1 LEKAELDE
9 DDKRMLK
16 PLFMEVGDNANEGLQ
31 KFERFKQRH
40 GKKLETVE
48 IVFQELARSR
58 PDYQVIMNF
67 ADSVGYTK
75 PLLLGPSPRLARRL
89 AESRSDATA
98 YVRKNFP
105 NALRE
110 LGKGFVDDAAQI
122 IASVSEFPAVASF
135 YVLFDR
141 RDSPIRID
149 VPCWD
154 HKLIDVGWHKPVSL
168 DLDSVLRVLA
178 TGYCGLDCHN
188 LWLKNVDERVR
199 LKKKTVD
206 NIYFPFMEKLFGEK
220 IIRGRSYRRVR
231 FP

>member
-1 LEKAELDE
+1 
-9 DDKRMLK
+9 
-16 PLFMEVGDNANEGLQ
+16 
-31 KFERFKQRH
+31 
-40 GKKLETVE
+40 
-48 IVFQELARSR
+48 LARSW
-58 PDYQVIMNF
+58 PDYQLVMNF
-67 ADSVGYTK
+67 AESVGYTK
-75 PLLLGPSPRLARRL
+75 PLLLGSPPRLARKL
-89 AESRSDATA
+89 EAFRSDAKG

-110 LGKGFVDDAAQI
+110 RGKGFVDDAARV
-122 IASVSEFPAVASF
+122 IAGIPDFPAIVSF

-149 VPCWD
+149 IPCWD
-154 HKLIDVGWHKPVSL
+154 QKLIEVGWHKPASV
-168 DLDSVLRVLA
+168 DLDGVMKVLA

-206 NIYFPFMEKLFGEK
+206 NIYVPYMEKLFGEK